1 MFKINNCNIYL
12 HTKVLSKVY
21 KDNEWDLCPA
31 YILYT
36 YVYICIGFLFCFFNF
51 RKPIYCFA
59 MILLSAWFLWDM
71 FQLQPFC
78 LRSYADWK
86 NKIWRSEK
94 HSCNEKLHK
103 NNETNHPGIIFLFS
117 SAHLYLRTDFVSS
130 FLCHSHSALC
140 NVYPVT
146 LDRTKR

>member
-1 MFKINNCNIYL
+1 MC
-12 HTKVLSKVY
+12 
-21 KDNEWDLCPA
+21 
-31 YILYT
+31 T
-36 YVYICIGFLFCFFNF
+36 YVLDLFFIFSIF
-51 RKPIYCFA
+51 VKLSIA

-71 FQLQPFC
+71 FQLQPLC

-117 SAHLYLRTDFVSS
+117 SAHTTFTL
-130 FLCHSHSALC
+130 FL
-140 NVYPVT
+140 VFPVIVI
-146 LDRTKR
+146 